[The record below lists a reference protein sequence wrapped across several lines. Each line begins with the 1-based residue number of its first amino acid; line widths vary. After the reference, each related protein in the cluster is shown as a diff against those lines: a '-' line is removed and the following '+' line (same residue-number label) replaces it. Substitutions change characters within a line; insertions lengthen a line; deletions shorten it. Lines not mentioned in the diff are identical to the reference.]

1 MATRRCDDGRAASTS
16 CSRRS
21 PDRGGEALGIS
32 LRMVREYDLEA
43 DHAPSKLDVWMVR
56 PTIVGAWRLAT
67 RARLA
72 WWRRLT
78 LLWWAL
84 RRWR

>member
-43 DHAPSKLDVWMVR
+43 DHAPTRLDVWLVQ
-56 PTIVGAWRLAT
+56 PTIAGAWRLAT
-67 RARLA
+67 RARLS
-72 WWRRLT
+72 WRLRWRL
-78 LLWWAL
+78 LGWAL
-84 RRWR
+84 RRRR